1 MQRAAI
7 RGAMAQLAAALA
19 LALSAVVLSAAL
31 QAQAPDPA
39 RLAAAREMME
49 VAGVAKQ
56 FDELMPLLAQ
66 QLSQSFM
73 AVAPEKAEEIRQVF
87 AQLPAKFIDRKGE
100 LIDAVANLYAQELSV
115 EELGAVSAFY
125 KSAAGAKLLA
135 VQPQIA
141 RQSMA
146 LGQRWGAQIG
156 REIEQEA
163 RKELKKRGIEL

>member
-1 MQRAAI
+1 
-7 RGAMAQLAAALA
+7 MA
-19 LALSAVVLSAAL
+19 
-31 QAQAPDPA
+31 
-39 RLAAAREMME
+39 
-49 VAGVAKQ
+49 G
-56 FDELMPLLAQ
+56 
-66 QLSQSFM
+66 
-73 AVAPEKAEEIRQVF
+73 
-87 AQLPAKFIDRKGE
+87 
-100 LIDAVANLYAQELSV
+100 LYAQELSV

-125 KSAAGAKLLA
+125 RSAAGAKLLA

>member
-1 MQRAAI
+1 MQSATI
-7 RGAMAQLAAALA
+7 RGAMAHLAAALA
-19 LALSAVVLSAAL
+19 LALSAAVFSTPLK
-31 QAQAPDPA
+31 AQAPEPA

-100 LIDAVANLYAQELSV
+100 LIDAVASLYAQELSV
-115 EELGAVSAFY
+115 EELGAVCAFY

>member
-1 MQRAAI
+1 
-7 RGAMAQLAAALA
+7 
-19 LALSAVVLSAAL
+19 
-31 QAQAPDPA
+31 
-39 RLAAAREMME
+39 
-49 VAGVAKQ
+49 VA
-56 FDELMPLLAQ
+56 
-66 QLSQSFM
+66 S
-73 AVAPEKAEEIRQVF
+73 
-87 AQLPAKFIDRKGE
+87 
-100 LIDAVANLYAQELSV
+100 LYAQELSV

-125 KSAAGAKLLA
+125 KSPAGAKLLA

>member
-1 MQRAAI
+1 
-7 RGAMAQLAAALA
+7 MAHLAAALV
-19 LALSAVVLSAAL
+19 LTLSAAAFSAPL
-31 QAQAPDPA
+31 RAQAPEPA
-39 RLAAAREMME
+39 RLSAAREMME

-73 AVAPEKAEEIRQVF
+73 AVAPEKADEIRQVF
-87 AQLPAKFIDRKGE
+87 AQLPGKFIDRKGE
-100 LIDAVANLYAQELSV
+100 LIDAVASLYAQELSV

-125 KSAAGAKLLA
+125 RSPAGAKLLA